1 MWHQQWYGHDTSL
14 LWWRELSIKTNL
26 PIYNPTL
33 TYRHALWIGSERWVC
48 EVWVWWKWASYEGD
62 RMRRGLKSLCLA
74 IEKSQLRGFRHPI
87 RISTSCSG
95 CFQPRGSCGVD
106 LGHVGEV
113 TFLGWLGKH
122 WGVSPKEQKRW
133 MSTDMS
139 DISTL
144 LYFSL
149 ENYFNDKLT

>member
-48 EVWVWWKWASYEGD
+48 GCEWWKWASSEGD
-62 RMRRGLKSLCLA
+62 RTRRGLKSLCFA

-106 LGHVGEV
+106 LGNVGEV

-122 WGVSPKEQKRW
+122 LSVSPKEQKRW

-149 ENYFNDKLT
+149 ENNFNDKLT